1 MKIKAQ
7 SLSLVGKRPFSNTI
21 TWNLICLVSDKND
34 KMFETY
40 HSQSW
45 FSFPPFFC
53 LLCVNPELNTKHR
66 RRTKRHISEIW
77 NMSGSDA
84 RLCSPRQIVRHN
96 NNSLAHNPQPQLSSR
111 AVTQKIGKVRG
122 LGFLYLKSLIL
133 NITNGDNT
141 TTAVEMYKNAR

>member
-1 MKIKAQ
+1 M
-7 SLSLVGKRPFSNTI
+7 T
-21 TWNLICLVSDKND
+21 
-34 KMFETY
+34 
-40 HSQSW
+40 
-45 FSFPPFFC
+45 
-53 LLCVNPELNTKHR
+53 
-66 RRTKRHISEIW
+66 
-77 NMSGSDA
+77 GSDA
-84 RLCSPRQIVRHN
+84 RICSPRQSVRHN

>member
-1 MKIKAQ
+1 MTIKSQ
-7 SLSLVGKRPFSNTI
+7 SLSLVGKRPFQIPN
-21 TWNLICLVSDKND
+21 TWNLTCLMSDKNH

-84 RLCSPRQIVRHN
+84 RLCSPRQSVRHN